1 MVRTS
6 AILSHSISE
15 EVAAPVLRC
24 AVNNPVAAAKTNS
37 LRISTDSHMP
47 RTPAIHE
54 QHLQM
59 HALDTPCHPDT
70 RAGCCKHV
78 QYR

>member
-6 AILSHSISE
+6 TKLSHSVCE
-15 EVAAPVLRC
+15 EVAAPALRG
-24 AVNNPVAAAKTNS
+24 AVNNPVAAATTHS
-37 LRISTDSHMP
+37 
-47 RTPAIHE
+47 
-54 QHLQM
+54 LQM

-78 QYR
+78 QYK